1 MNHFTCKSDRTN
13 GNIEFLQLYPVVA
26 TDAVFETGLTIVSA
40 VLPSSL
46 VTLESRFSFDVQ
58 SCLLGCTAV

>member
-40 VLPSSL
+40 VLSL
-46 VTLESRFSFDVQ
+46 NWKLSQTNISFDVQ